1 MSENAPGVVVYAT
14 QTCPYCNMA
23 RRLLESKGV
32 SYRLIDVGRDKALW
46 QEMEAASGRNTVPQI
61 FIGATHVGGCD
72 DLHALEARGELDK
85 LLDQE
90 GIFHE

>member
-1 MSENAPGVVVYAT
+1 MSESATGVVIYAT

-32 SYRLIDVGRDKALW
+32 SYHLIDVGRDKALW

-72 DLHALEARGELDK
+72 ELHALEARGELDK

-90 GIFHE
+90 GIPHE